1 MSSKAILCGF
11 VLGLALGAAGAGLGA
26 WLVTG
31 EGEASVSLA
40 KLEPLEVSP
49 AKIEGAFP
57 GQAFTVTAD
66 VENPN
71 PVPLA
76 LASSA
81 LTDLHSDETGCATG
95 TEYVDRSADVVLE
108 PGANEDVTVGRLVLP
123 DSLLNRCQGAVLR
136 GQLVLSAR
144 FGT

>member
-1 MSSKAILCGF
+1 MSKRAIICGF
-11 VLGLALGAAGAGLGA
+11 VLGLTLGAAGAGLGA

-31 EGEASVSLA
+31 EGEASVQLA
-40 KLEPLEVSP
+40 SLEPLGVSP

-57 GQAFTVTAD
+57 GQAFTVSAD
-66 VENPN
+66 VDNPN

-81 LTDLHSDETGCATG
+81 LSDLHSDETGCATG
-95 TEYVDRSADVVLE
+95 TEYIDRSADVVLQ
-108 PGANEDVTVGRLVLP
+108 PGANEDVAIGRLVLP
-123 DSLLNRCQGAVLR
+123 EALPNRCQAAVLR